1 MDQAQITQSQFAEKL
16 EEMDNVRYNLER
28 IHSKIGLEG
37 FSEFEEIANS
47 LKAFYESTISD
58 LIHEANSHDPAHGC
72 NTKWM
77 NEVIDACKLSMRDD
91 C

>member
-1 MDQAQITQSQFAEKL
+1 MHQAQINQAQFAEKL

-37 FSEFEEIANS
+37 FSEFEDIANS
-47 LKAFYESTISD
+47 LKAFYESTMDD
-58 LIHEANSHDPAHGC
+58 LIFEANADDPTNNC

-77 NEVIDACKLSMRDD
+77 NEVIDACRISMGDD
-91 C
+91 

>member
-16 EEMDNVRYNLER
+16 EEVENLQYNLQR
-28 IHSKIGLEG
+28 IHAKVGLQS
-37 FSEFEEIANS
+37 FAEFEEIVDN
-47 LKAFYESTISD
+47 LRKFYDSTMDD
-58 LIHEANSHDPAHGC
+58 LIFEANSDDPAHGC

-77 NEVIDACKLSMRDD
+77 NEVIDACKISMRDD

>member
-1 MDQAQITQSQFAEKL
+1 MDQAQINQSQFAQKL

-37 FSEFEEIANS
+37 FSEFEEIVNS
-47 LKAFYESTISD
+47 LKAFYESTIDD
-58 LIHEANSHDPAHGC
+58 LIFEANSDDPAHNY
-72 NTKWM
+72 NTAWM
-77 NEVIDACKLSMRDD
+77 NEVIDACKISMGE